1 MENRKESEIIE
12 RISELTGKP
21 KSTLYD
27 WKKSEKNIKIYEAL
41 KEYIELK
48 DNNEPK
54 DINSTEYM
62 IDEITSDLKKL
73 PLGQI
78 KILYYTIK
86 TKLAE
91 MGH

>member
-12 RISELTGKP
+12 RISEVTGKP

-27 WKKSEKNIKIYEAL
+27 WKKSEKNIKVYEAL
-41 KEYIELK
+41 REYIEIK
-48 DNNEPK
+48 DKTNSINLES
-54 DINSTEYM
+54 DIYM
-62 IDEITSDLKKL
+62 INEINNDLKKL

-78 KILYYTIK
+78 KIIYYTIK

-91 MGH
+91 MGY

>member
-1 MENRKESEIIE
+1 MNNRKESEIID
-12 RISELTGKP
+12 RISELTNKP

-27 WKKSEKNIKIYEAL
+27 WKKSEKNIKVYEAL

-48 DNNEPK
+48 DNK
-54 DINSTEYM
+54 KIDINSSEYM
-62 IDEITSDLKKL
+62 INEIASDLEKL
-73 PLGQI
+73 PPGQI

-91 MGH
+91 MGL

>member
-1 MENRKESEIIE
+1 MDNRKESEIIE

-27 WKKSEKNIKIYEAL
+27 WKKNDKNIKVYEAL
-41 KEYIELK
+41 KEYVEIK
-48 DNNEPK
+48 DNNKYP
-54 DINSTEYM
+54 DLDSTEYM
-62 IDEITSDLKKL
+62 INEIISDLEKL
-73 PLGQI
+73 PQGQI

>member
-1 MENRKESEIIE
+1 MNNRKESEIIE

-27 WKKSEKNIKIYEAL
+27 WKKSEKNIKVYEAL
-41 KEYIELK
+41 KEYVELK
-48 DNNEPK
+48 ETKCINLDSNEFM
-54 DINSTEYM
+54 IN
-62 IDEITSDLKKL
+62 EITNDLKKL

-78 KILYYTIK
+78 KILYFTIK